1 MTSQLWPPMVV
12 DPSTLTWDVTGTAK
26 VKSLPGI
33 GRGLALYGGL
43 IGQMKLD
50 QVKAGQIIQPRPRV
64 LQRPDMDKTLKG
76 FITDSVEEY
85 IIEGNSCSLVTA
97 RDSRGLPAAVKW
109 FPSWC
114 WSTIKDDDR
123 YYLNGSPVQP
133 EDVLHVKRG
142 SDPMN
147 PRRGIG
153 IVEQH
158 LKSLERAGL
167 QEEYERQTLR
177 GGGVPSVAVIAPQKE
192 LTQAELDEAGDAW
205 QEKFGGPVR
214 RPGIFPAGTQIE
226 TLSWSP
232 NDQQMVL
239 ARQMTLTDVA
249 NMMNL
254 DSYWLGAPASSH
266 TYRTPGV
273 MFLVLLRTS
282 LEGILP
288 ELEDAWG
295 QMLLPYGNDLRF
307 DRTQLTRD
315 DMASMI
321 STFVV
326 AVREGLMTV
335 DECRVYMG
343 LTPFGTT
350 ESTTPRIPSATPDT
364 SEEPEPAIS
373 VNTPK
378 EGDTK

>member
-33 GRGLALYGGL
+33 GRALALICGL
-43 IGQMKLD
+43 IGQMNLD
-50 QVKAGQIIQPRPRV
+50 PVKAGQILAPRPRV
-64 LQRPDMDKTLKG
+64 LQQPDLDKTLVG
-76 FITDSVEEY
+76 FTSESAEEY
-85 IIEGNSCSLVTA
+85 LIEGNSMSLITA
-97 RDSRGLPAAVKW
+97 WDSRGQAAACRW
-109 FPSWC
+109 FPAWC

-123 YYLNGSPVQP
+123 YYLNGHPVDP
-133 EDVLHVKRG
+133 ENVLHAKRG

-147 PRRGIG
+147 PRRGVG

-158 LKSLERAGL
+158 LKELERAGL
-167 QEEYERQTLR
+167 QSEYERQNLR
-177 GGGVPSVAVIAPQKE
+177 SGGVPSVAVIAPQKE
-192 LTQAELDEAGDAW
+192 LTQAELDEAGAAW
-205 QEKFGGPVR
+205 QERFGGPVR
-214 RPGIFPAGTQIE
+214 RPGIFPNGTE
-226 TLSWSP
+226 VKPLSWSP

-254 DSYWLGAPASSH
+254 DAYWLGAPASSH

-273 MFLVLLRTS
+273 MFLILLRTT
-282 LEGILP
+282 LEPILR
-288 ELEDAWG
+288 ELEQVWG
-295 QMLLPYGNDLRF
+295 QKMLPYGTDLRF

-321 STFVV
+321 TSFVV
-326 AVREGLMTV
+326 AIREGLMTV